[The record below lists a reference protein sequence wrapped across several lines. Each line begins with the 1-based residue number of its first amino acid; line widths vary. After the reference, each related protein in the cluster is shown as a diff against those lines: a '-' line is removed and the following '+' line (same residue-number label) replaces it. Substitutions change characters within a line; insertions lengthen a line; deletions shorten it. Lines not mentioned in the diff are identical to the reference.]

1 MLAYERALWKS
12 GLEWVAGVD
21 EAGRGP
27 LAGPVVAAC
36 VVLPRRASGKLKG
49 LTDSKQLKPAQRDH
63 YFDRLFEVAVAIGVG
78 EASCSEIDNINIL
91 QATFLAMRRALDQ
104 IERADHVLVD
114 GNRPIPQ
121 LSCPQQAI
129 VKGDGLSLSIAA
141 ASVIAKVTRDR
152 AMEALHA
159 AYPVYGFDSHKGYGT
174 KAHYAAIAEHGLTP
188 HHRLSFLKGVA
199 GAGSM
204 L

>member
-1 MLAYERALWKS
+1 MLAYERALWKT

-36 VVLPRRASGKLKG
+36 VVLPKRASSKLKG
-49 LTDSKQLKPAQRDH
+49 LTDSKRLKPAQRDH
-63 YFDRLFEVAVAIGVG
+63 YYDRLFEVAVAIGVG
-78 EASCSEIDNINIL
+78 EASCSEIDRINIL

-159 AYPVYGFDSHKGYGT
+159 EYPVYGFEQHKGYGT
-174 KAHYAAIAEHGLTP
+174 KAHYTAIAEHGITP
-188 HHRLSFLKGVA
+188 HHRLSFLTGVA
-199 GAGSM
+199 GAGR
-204 L
+204 